1 MRVCVVLVS
10 KLNTITLYE
19 TQRLLGQRRERR
31 DYLKVFR

>member
-19 TQRLLGQRRERR
+19 TQHLLGQRERR